1 MIRKMS
7 IFFIASITTLQNCW
21 ANAVYFY
28 RIKKDENVTKVLYI
42 THLKP
47 IYTSNGTLRTIQ
59 KTNSQN
65 IFDLNKLMP
74 GDKLYFDEKLV
85 QIALNKKTIRI
96 ENQNE
101 IIITDQA
108 YLSYEQNKVN
118 KNINKRVV
126 ANTDYQ
132 IIQESKPEIIDSH
145 VSPKSETVNTNPAA
159 QQYHVN
165 HSFGMLGFLNY
176 TTLSSRDGQNN
187 KEATLLTDRDIELD
201 FSFKQSWTNTF
212 STAFGLSFR
221 HIVFLQNNTG
231 NKSLSSTEQNLSGM
245 SLGINYKL
253 SDTIHLEPTYEL
265 FQKLFIRGVT
275 TTLVSLDKVM
285 ISALGLKF
293 NIRLFEKDD
302 SRINI
307 AIGAKSLF
315 KAQTETIDVNSGYS
329 LDADLNIIKKYKQSN
344 YQIGF
349 GMSSHFQNTSVTT
362 QSETVPHVSLGIQS
376 DMFLAD

>member
-1 MIRKMS
+1 
-7 IFFIASITTLQNCW
+7 
-21 ANAVYFY
+21 
-28 RIKKDENVTKVLYI
+28 
-42 THLKP
+42 
-47 IYTSNGTLRTIQ
+47 
-59 KTNSQN
+59 
-65 IFDLNKLMP
+65 
-74 GDKLYFDEKLV
+74 
-85 QIALNKKTIRI
+85 
-96 ENQNE
+96 
-101 IIITDQA
+101 
-108 YLSYEQNKVN
+108 
-118 KNINKRVV
+118 
-126 ANTDYQ
+126 
-132 IIQESKPEIIDSH
+132 
-145 VSPKSETVNTNPAA
+145 
-159 QQYHVN
+159 
-165 HSFGMLGFLNY
+165 
-176 TTLSSRDGQNN
+176 
-187 KEATLLTDRDIELD
+187 
-201 FSFKQSWTNTF
+201 
-212 STAFGLSFR
+212 
-221 HIVFLQNNTG
+221 
-231 NKSLSSTEQNLSGM
+231 M

-253 SDTIHLEPTYEL
+253 SDTIHVEPTYEL

-307 AIGAKSLF
+307 AFGAKSLF